1 MYKEIKGLRIFEEI
15 EKLADEIW
23 GEVSKWDNFA
33 KFSLGT
39 QLVNAIDSVTANME
53 EADGRYHYR
62 DKLNFLYIGRG
73 SLKEARHWVDKA
85 VKRSLFRSN
94 DKGDYLTR
102 IENILPQYNAFIS
115 DFKKRYKTSLA
126 NPAN

>member
-1 MYKEIKGLRIFEEI
+1 MYREFRELRIFGEI

-23 GEVSKWDNFA
+23 GIVTGWDSLA
-33 KFSLGT
+33 KFSIGT
-39 QLVNAIDSVTANME
+39 QLTEAIDSVTANTE

-73 SLKEARHWVDKA
+73 SLKEARSWLDKA
-85 VKRSLFRSN
+85 KRRNLFPATTAE
-94 DKGDYLTR
+94 DFLTR

-115 DFKKRYKTSLA
+115 DFKKRAGKSS
-126 NPAN
+126 N